1 MEREYLSPIL
11 NQTYKIWP
19 FIQVFVMK
27 NRYLKP
33 SKKIMA
39 QRQRAVDLSSVK
51 MVLDHWSFSSS
62 KLQQA
67 NGTVQTYK
75 MLFFL
80 AFLCLCCFKK
90 NVQMYAIVSTQFPCG
105 LIFVVIN
112 SPLILQQRII
122 ILCTS
127 PRKNWRR
134 KIYITLINLVVFSF
148 EAHNFTKKATN
159 NCDDENV

>member
-1 MEREYLSPIL
+1 MPNIPQDGQQRK
-11 NQTYKIWP
+11 QK
-19 FIQVFVMK
+19 
-27 NRYLKP
+27 RRLKKRGDQE
-33 SKKIMA
+33 SNSGQIGI
-39 QRQRAVDLSSVK
+39 DLSSVW
-51 MVLDHWSFSSS
+51 MVLDHWSFSRN
-62 KLQQA
+62 KLEQRR

-75 MLFFL
+75 KHFFL
-80 AFLCLCCFKK
+80 AFLCLCISKN
-90 NVQMYAIVSTQFPCG
+90 NVQMYAKVSTLFPCG
-105 LIFVVIN
+105 LIFVVIG